1 MAWISGISLLVA
13 HVAVTFIQCGA
24 FVQASHGFCIQAV
37 VATPPAGVDID
48 GACQA
53 LDRSF
58 GSEISF
64 RELRRFVE
72 ECPLACRANV
82 EKVIREYRARIES
95 IAIDART
102 RSEYRIV
109 ASIVG
114 CDNDIDVP
122 PAVFRASPPSPE
134 LARAY
139 RRLIAFWHERQLVAV
154 SDLFAGVR
162 SIDSTDADR
171 EAIIRGVDLLILRLA
186 MGDVL
191 VDIGSVTAGL
201 PCAFNLLEAV
211 STITIA
217 PVALDDALTLAASS
231 AWDARCETTSGRV
244 AVENEVVTERCRDIL
259 YEWIQRV
266 EPLVVKAGVAH
277 RARFYETVRSDA
289 DPSDIRIA
297 AANRADRRFR
307 HLTGQIQGAS
317 LDTVIKLVAAIDTH
331 AGRAAADECLVRL
344 VSLLGVGYLD
354 NSRVL
359 ELSNR
364 LRSLPFDAPNRASA
378 IEKVSAAI
386 GKLAPLY
393 RRLAIGLSLDL
404 RQMRDGE
411 FEKNSSDAVQSLPS
425 PVLDDLRIALAQS
438 DLELFEGIISGSCG
452 NLFVEFGPFNTL
464 RK

>member
-1 MAWISGISLLVA
+1 M
-13 HVAVTFIQCGA
+13 
-24 FVQASHGFCIQAV
+24 
-37 VATPPAGVDID
+37 ATPPAGVDID

-64 RELRRFVE
+64 RELRRFGE

-122 PAVFRASPPSPE
+122 PAVFRASEPSPE

-154 SDLFAGVR
+154 SDLFAGLR

-171 EAIIRGVDLLILRLA
+171 EALIRGVDLLTLRLA

-191 VDIGSVTAGL
+191 VDSGSVTAGL
-201 PCAFNLLEAV
+201 PCAFNLLEVA
-211 STITIA
+211 SAITIA

-266 EPLVVKAGVAH
+266 EPLVVKAGVAY
-277 RARFYETVRSDA
+277 RARFYETVRRNA
-289 DPSDIRIA
+289 DPSDI
-297 AANRADRRFR
+297 
-307 HLTGQIQGAS
+307 
-317 LDTVIKLVAAIDTH
+317 
-331 AGRAAADECLVRL
+331 
-344 VSLLGVGYLD
+344 
-354 NSRVL
+354 
-359 ELSNR
+359 
-364 LRSLPFDAPNRASA
+364 
-378 IEKVSAAI
+378 
-386 GKLAPLY
+386 
-393 RRLAIGLSLDL
+393 
-404 RQMRDGE
+404 
-411 FEKNSSDAVQSLPS
+411 
-425 PVLDDLRIALAQS
+425 
-438 DLELFEGIISGSCG
+438 
-452 NLFVEFGPFNTL
+452 
-464 RK
+464 